1 MTANELA
8 DELQE
13 LDSKLHLINLF
24 KAATMLRQQE
34 DRINVLEAN
43 QKIELNIKEKAL
55 QYIVELEKEIE
66 ALKADAER
74 YRYLRNHCYKLKYP
88 NSEIDRAMELKFVV
102 SGVWSDNKKP
112 EVLDGLIDEKIG
124 EK

>member
-1 MTANELA
+1 
-8 DELQE
+8 
-13 LDSKLHLINLF
+13 
-24 KAATMLRQQE
+24 
-34 DRINVLEAN
+34 LEAN

-74 YRYLRNHCYKLKYP
+74 YRYLRKHCYKLKYP

-102 SGVWSDNKKP
+102 SGVWSDNKNP
-112 EVLDGLIDEKIG
+112 EVLDGLIDFMHKEVRN
-124 EK
+124 E